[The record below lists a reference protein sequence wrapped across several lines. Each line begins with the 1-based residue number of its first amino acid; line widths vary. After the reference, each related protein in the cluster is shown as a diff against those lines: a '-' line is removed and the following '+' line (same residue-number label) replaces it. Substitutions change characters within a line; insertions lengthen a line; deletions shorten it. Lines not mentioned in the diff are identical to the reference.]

1 MTRPPAA
8 KEAAKEAVYGA
19 VRDPLYRDVNRAV
32 VGTVSWDVNRAVNG
46 AVNWAVYRA
55 VCDPVWEAVDGDVEE
70 ILDDDVLQ
78 DFLRSAGGET

>member
-46 AVNWAVYRA
+46 AVNWAVDRA
-55 VCDPVWEAVDGDVEE
+55 VNGAVNGAVVDSSHPA
-70 ILDDDVLQ
+70 LQ
-78 DFLRSAGGET
+78 DFLHETEAET